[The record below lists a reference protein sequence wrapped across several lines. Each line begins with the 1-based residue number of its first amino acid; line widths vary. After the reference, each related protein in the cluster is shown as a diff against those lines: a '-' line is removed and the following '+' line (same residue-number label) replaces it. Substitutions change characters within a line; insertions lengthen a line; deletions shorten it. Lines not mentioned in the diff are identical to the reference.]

1 MPVTV
6 ISLSVIAAFTVM
18 VVVIAALVVLEP
30 LYRPPIDDTDWM
42 MAFVVGIATV
52 LAGAAGIAVGITADT
67 YDSLSWTQIVVGGMF
82 AVFGVVMTVIGVWIY
97 EPAADDQDQ
106 PV

>member
-18 VVVIAALVVLEP
+18 VVVIGALVVLEP

-106 PV
+106 PA